1 MSDFINMKDGV
12 MSANRSFF
20 VNYLS
25 LFHCEGYIYWQM
37 KNDSNSGSLC
47 GLIREV

>member
-1 MSDFINMKDGV
+1 MNMKDGLI
-12 MSANRSFF
+12 SANRSFF

-37 KNDSNSGSLC
+37 KNDSNSVSLSE
-47 GLIREV
+47 LERSLDREL